1 MFHSFFL
8 TTLFKYLTIRSVV
21 RHGEAQQCKWFAAEL
36 AMFLWFAF
44 TSKDLKRVLF
54 FSQID
59 RDFSSRW
66 PAETDNF
73 IGNWGKIAQ
82 KVLNKLQQDVKDGQI
97 KEMITKVQNATNSST
112 GRNWT
117 TSKNMY
123 NYWRMIMKQ
132 KKLWNFY
139 DITYLFT
146 NKQK

>member
-1 MFHSFFL
+1 MICFHFQRPEKS
-8 TTLFKYLTIRSVV
+8 
-21 RHGEAQQCKWFAAEL
+21 A
-36 AMFLWFAF
+36 
-44 TSKDLKRVLF
+44 F

-97 KEMITKVQNATNSST
+97 KETITKVQNATDSST